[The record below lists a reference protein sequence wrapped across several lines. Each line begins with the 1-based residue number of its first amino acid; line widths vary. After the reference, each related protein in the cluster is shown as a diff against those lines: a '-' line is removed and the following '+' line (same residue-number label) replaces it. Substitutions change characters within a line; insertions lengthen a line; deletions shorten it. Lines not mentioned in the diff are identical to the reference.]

1 MTYLLYSSMITTQTR
16 KFPDVAEDVDVVA
29 EGVAVVTSS
38 TITIST
44 TRTISTTIT
53 MVATVVVVTIMSGL
67 HQITSQSN
75 LSSCQLGPQSSLQAR
90 ACLMAREVSPWAG
103 ASHKPYL
110 RVCALLVRHDPV
122 VRVRCFC
129 VDICKCGGRTSAQ
142 SCFF

>member
-16 KFPDVAEDVDVVA
+16 KFPDVAKDVDVVA
-29 EGVAVVTSS
+29 VAVVTSS

-67 HQITSQSN
+67 QITSQSN

-103 ASHKPYL
+103 GSHKPYL